1 MPPGGDAQ
9 ALPASPLEQLQAR
22 ERAAIEDELF
32 YIRMQAGRVEAH
44 AGLGPAA
51 MATLRELFA
60 RIERLEGRLGLELRP
75 SKARQEGSSGAEGR
89 GEPPAEA
96 ATDPEQGEL
105 VELRAHVRGLQHQ
118 LELLRGAVGVES
130 GNEIP
135 CLAVAPP
142 RATAMTELSRVRAF
156 LLECTEPLKN
166 DKKSTRTG
174 ASRGATL
181 PVLAAAYGAWAERR
195 GIPAIG
201 VQSFAHQLARL
212 DTPRRLYRRRFYYA
226 LEVHAVAAAR

>member
-1 MPPGGDAQ
+1 
-9 ALPASPLEQLQAR
+9 LPASPLERLHAR
-22 ERAAIEDELF
+22 DRAAIEDELF

-60 RIERLEGRLGLELRP
+60 RIERLEGRLGLELR
-75 SKARQEGSSGAEGR
+75 SSTARRDGSSGGEGR
-89 GEPPAEA
+89 GEPPAEPA
-96 ATDPEQGEL
+96 MGPVEPVL
-105 VELRAHVRGLQHQ
+105 VELRTQVGGLQQ
-118 LELLRGAVGVES
+118 LLERLQVAVGVES
-130 GNEIP
+130 GHEIP

-142 RATAMTELSRVRAF
+142 RTTAMTELSRVRAF
-156 LLECTEPLKN
+156 LLECTAPLKN
-166 DKKSTRTG
+166 DKKSTRSST
-174 ASRGATL
+174 SNGATL
-181 PVLAAAYGAWAERR
+181 AALAAAYGAWAERR

-226 LEVHAVAAAR
+226 LEVREAMATS

>member
-1 MPPGGDAQ
+1 M
-9 ALPASPLEQLQAR
+9 PASPLEQLQAR

-226 LEVHAVAAAR
+226 LEVRMVTSTR